1 MLVRGGRAERHRR
14 PDSRETVIER
24 LRKEL
29 TSDKKTFLVSLKAGE
44 PNWSV
49 MGIEGIEK
57 LPAIQWKLT
66 NIRKISVKKRAELLD
81 KLKRTLGL

>member
-1 MLVRGGRAERHRR
+1 MTVEETAYEDLIAA
-14 PDSRETVIER
+14 REALIET
-24 LRKEL
+24 LKKDL
-29 TSDKKTFLVSLKAGE
+29 TGDEKTFLVSLKAGE

-57 LPAIQWKLT
+57 LPAIQWKLM
-66 NIRKISVKKRAELLD
+66 NIQKISVKKRAELLD